1 MPLVQSAGTYHIISV
16 ISSEPWVSDS
26 ASERFSCIQRASVQR
41 YRAPAAYSV
50 SRPLSRSLFLI
61 SDMVRTRGGSRVR
74 PRVRFST
81 PERETAA
88 PVPAPVPSPVPE
100 AVPDEPLGFRR
111 YQTRMGPRAPSP
123 VPQRRARRA
132 RPSKRARNSGPGESS
147 SSRPPPS
154 PVAAAEATSSPQLS
168 PASRIRRPMFV
179 GHPIPGN
186 ADLHSRPFQ
195 QESFYDVPGLMAD
208 PRYQES
214 MRLIE
219 RYSLLPFMTPR
230 QFFYPRV
237 VRQFYH
243 SMTSRDADGPLEIH
257 FRIDDRRGVLSP
269 AVISAALRLR
279 IPPCNAEG
287 YRDWAHPP
295 PRAMV
300 RALARDATAGPVL
313 YRRQLPPHMLLID
326 HLLRTCLFPL
336 QHYVQRRGPI
346 LEALYRI
353 SGNFWFSPSEL
364 VMTSLL
370 HFEEKVHRRDLAQAE
385 SLPLLM
391 PRLLSYVLEQMGF
404 PEEPG
409 IEMRDRCPHVV
420 SVDRVMTM
428 PVHFHIRQRDREEV
442 PGEEAEDAHRDD
454 PPAPEPEVQRS
465 PTPVLD
471 RSPPSLP
478 HTTSAAA
485 PTDTPGPS
493 YPAHQSPEYTHVSSR
508 EMAGVMDAICT
519 LAATQAAQHAAQ
531 EQRLTQ
537 CYTMLH
543 QIMTH
548 LGLPHDPAQR
558 EEPATDA
565 ASLDVLAA
573 AAAASH
579 PQPPQQ

>member
-1 MPLVQSAGTYHIISV
+1 
-16 ISSEPWVSDS
+16 
-26 ASERFSCIQRASVQR
+26 
-41 YRAPAAYSV
+41 
-50 SRPLSRSLFLI
+50 
-61 SDMVRTRGGSRVR
+61 
-74 PRVRFST
+74 
-81 PERETAA
+81 
-88 PVPAPVPSPVPE
+88 
-100 AVPDEPLGFRR
+100 
-111 YQTRMGPRAPSP
+111 MG
-123 VPQRRARRA
+123 
-132 RPSKRARNSGPGESS
+132 
-147 SSRPPPS
+147 
-154 PVAAAEATSSPQLS
+154 
-168 PASRIRRPMFV
+168 
-179 GHPIPGN
+179 
-186 ADLHSRPFQ
+186 
-195 QESFYDVPGLMAD
+195 
-208 PRYQES
+208 
-214 MRLIE
+214 LIE

-230 QFFYPRV
+230 QFYYPRV

-243 SMTSRDADGPLEIH
+243 SMTSRDADGPLEIN

-279 IPPCNAEG
+279 IPPRNAEG

-295 PRAMV
+295 HREMV
-300 RALARDATAGPVL
+300 RALARDATAGPVF

-370 HFEEKVHRRDLAQAE
+370 QFEEKVHRKDLARAE
-385 SLPLLM
+385 SIPLLM
-391 PRLLSYVLEQMGF
+391 PKLLSYVLEQMGF

-409 IEMRDRCPHVV
+409 IEMRDRCPHIV

-428 PVHFHIRQRDREEV
+428 PVHFHIRPQDREEV

-454 PPAPEPEVQRS
+454 PTAPEPEVQRT
-465 PTPVLD
+465 PTPISD
-471 RSPPSLP
+471 RSPPSPP

-493 YPAHQSPEYTHVSSR
+493 YSAHHSPEYTHVSSR

-519 LAATQAAQHAAQ
+519 VAATQAAQHAAQ

-537 CYTMLH
+537 CYTMLQ

-565 ASLDVLAA
+565 ASLYVLAA

-579 PQPPQQ
+579 PPPPQQ